1 MQLSLLLLLYVFVF
15 CPPLPSFIE
24 ASGAGD
30 LVGKAQVASQ
40 VTPWDGV
47 IWLQP
52 NLRRDAMGRKSGD
65 EGFDPRT
72 IQVNTRG
79 VKLSKTQEQY
89 WDIKSKYAD
98 VVIFFKVTKTDSVQR
113 QRGGVCDNA

>member
-1 MQLSLLLLLYVFVF
+1 MEHVQLNLLLFLYI
-15 CPPLPSFIE
+15 PNLPSFIE

-47 IWLQP
+47 AWLQP
-52 NLRRDAMGRKSGD
+52 NLRRDAMGRKASD

-72 IQVNTRG
+72 IQINTRG

-98 VVIFFKVTKTDSVQR
+98 VVIFFKVSKSGAV
-113 QRGGVCDNA
+113 